1 MERLSGLD
9 AGFLYMETPT
19 LLMHTLKIA
28 VLTPPD
34 DEEGYTFDRF
44 VRTLGER
51 LHALPPF
58 RRRVVEVPG
67 RIAHPVWIEDPD
79 FDMSH
84 HIRRT
89 TVAAPGGPR
98 ELDDAIAEIAS
109 TPLDRS
115 RPLWE
120 LWALEGLAD
129 GRFAAVTK
137 IHHAAAD
144 GVAASAL
151 LANVMTT
158 EQADTGA
165 PPGAQEW
172 HAEPVPS
179 RWRLFRDAIVHQLGN
194 LWRLPAL
201 IGRTWRSVRRV
212 LRRRRE
218 SPLSPPLPIKDTPN
232 TAFNASLTA
241 RRAFATTSLSLDDVR
256 TVKNRVGV
264 TVNDVLL
271 GLIAEALRSYL
282 SARHALPIRSLVAG
296 IPVST
301 DRPDDVARLGGNRV
315 SNLFTSLRTD
325 IVDPV
330 ERLGAIHD
338 VTAEAK
344 VVQNILGATMMQE
357 WVEYTPPGPFTW
369 FMKRYSARDVADRH
383 HPPINLVVSN
393 VPGPPDPLFIEGA
406 DLREIY
412 SIGPILEGIGLN
424 ITVWSYA
431 QRMYVSAMSC
441 ADTMPDLHD
450 VTDAIPRALDDLLA
464 TTDPQ
469 GKAAGA

>member
-19 LLMHTLKIA
+19 LLMHTLKVA
-28 VLTPPD
+28 VVEPPR
-34 DEEGYTFDRF
+34 DEEGYSFDRF

-51 LHALPPF
+51 LHTLPPF
-58 RRRVVEVPG
+58 RRRIMEVPG

-79 FDMSH
+79 FDLSRH
-84 HIRRT
+84 VRRT

-98 ELDDAIAEIAS
+98 EMDDAIATIAS

-120 LWALEGLAD
+120 LWALEGLAHD
-129 GRFAAVTK
+129 RFAAVTK

-151 LANVMTT
+151 LANVMATDL
-158 EQADTGA
+158 ADTDP
-165 PPGAQEW
+165 PPGARNW
-172 HAEPVPS
+172 KPEPIPS
-179 RWRLFRDAIVHQLGN
+179 RWRLVRDAIADQLAN

-201 IGRTWRSVRRV
+201 ISRTWRSVGQV

-218 SPLSPPLPIKDTPN
+218 TSLSPPLPIKDTPD

-241 RRAFATTSLSLDDVR
+241 RRSFATSSISLDDVK
-256 TVKNRVGV
+256 TVKTRVGV

-271 GLIAEALRSYL
+271 GIVAESLRRYL
-282 SARHALPIRSLVAG
+282 SKRHALPVRSLVAG

-325 IVDPV
+325 IDDPV
-330 ERLGAIHD
+330 ERLGAIHA

-344 VVQNILGATMMQE
+344 VVQNMLGATMMQE
-357 WVEYTPPGPFTW
+357 WVEYTPPGPFAW
-369 FMKRYSARDVADRH
+369 FMGRYSAHRLADRH

-393 VPGPPDPLFIEGA
+393 VPGPPDALYIAGA
-406 DLREIY
+406 DLCEIY
-412 SIGPILEGIGLN
+412 SVGPILEGIGLN

-431 QRMYVSAMSC
+431 QRMYVSALSC
-441 ADTMPDLHD
+441 PDTMPDLHE
-450 VTDAIPRALDDLLA
+450 VTDAIPHALADLLA
-464 TTDPQ
+464 TTDPRERT
-469 GKAAGA
+469 ALA

>member
-51 LHALPPF
+51 LHTLPPF

-79 FDMSH
+79 FDLSR

-98 ELDDAIAEIAS
+98 EMDDAIATIAS

-120 LWALEGLAD
+120 LWVLEGLAD
-129 GRFAAVTK
+129 GRFATVTK

-158 EQADTGA
+158 QQADTGA
-165 PPGAQEW
+165 PPGAQDW
-172 HAEPVPS
+172 RAEPVPS
-179 RWRLFRDAIVHQLGN
+179 RWRLLRDAIVHQLRN

-201 IGRTWRSVRRV
+201 IGRTWSSVRRV

-218 SPLSPPLPIKDTPN
+218 APLSPPLPIKDTPD
-232 TAFNASLTA
+232 TAFNASLTT
-241 RRAFATTSLSLDDVR
+241 RRAFATTSLALDDVK
-256 TVKNRVGV
+256 TVKSRVGV

-271 GLIAEALRSYL
+271 GLIAEALRCYL
-282 SARHALPIRSLVAG
+282 SARHALPVRSLVAG

-325 IVDPV
+325 IADSVV
-330 ERLGAIHD
+330 RLGAIHD

-344 VVQNILGATMMQE
+344 VVQNMLGATMMQE

-369 FMKRYSARDVADRH
+369 FMNRYSAHHVADRH

-393 VPGPPDPLFIEGA
+393 VPGPSDPLFVAGA

-412 SIGPILEGIGLN
+412 SVGPILEGIGLN

-450 VTDAIPRALDDLLA
+450 VTDAIPHALDDLLA
-464 TTDPQ
+464 ATDPQ
-469 GKAAGA
+469 GHAAGA